1 MDAIVQAILNKS
13 KLAVSLI
20 RITDAT
26 EDSFIMQV
34 ESNTYNTGITSATL
48 APMTVE
54 MVGPEGVFGYLN
66 LPEVKT
72 SSKGADVNIS
82 PQHIKI
88 TNMEA
93 YKAFSTAIQLD
104 EEVTMTLDNG
114 DGNIKALLG
123 LTAKVVYKKEV
134 TMKGM
139 DGPYTEIVKTVVTG
153 PDTFTNTMKITNP
166 SPVEI
171 QLGPVT
177 MQYKN
182 AAGVVLAEQSAD
194 IFIRRGETIYE
205 ATGKV
210 LSKGDVSSVS
220 LVGGSELSKKSW
232 LTFTL
237 SLFDI
242 PIQLSSELHG
252 LLSG

>member
-1 MDAIVQAILNKS
+1 LNKS

-20 RITDAT
+20 RITEPT
-26 EDSFIMQV
+26 EDSFIMEV
-34 ESNTYNTGITSATL
+34 ESNTYNTGVAPAVL

-54 MVGPEGVFGYLN
+54 MVGPKGVFGYLD

-72 SSKGADVNIS
+72 SSKGADVNIA
-82 PQHIKI
+82 PQNIKI

-114 DGNIKALLG
+114 EGTIKALSF
-123 LTAKVVYKKEV
+123 LTANIVYKKDV

-139 DGPYTEIVKTVVTG
+139 DGPMTEVIKTVVTG
-153 PDTFTNTMKITNP
+153 ADTFTNTMKITNP

-171 QLGPVT
+171 DLGPVT
-177 MQYKN
+177 MQFKN
-182 AAGVVLAEQSAD
+182 ASGQVLAEQSAD
-194 IFIRRGETIYE
+194 IFIKRGETIYE

-210 LSKGDVSSVS
+210 LAKGDVSSIS
-220 LVGGSELSKKSW
+220 LVGGSELTKKSW
-232 LTFTL
+232 ITFTL
-237 SLFDI
+237 SLFDVPI
-242 PIQLSSELHG
+242 PLSTELEG
-252 LLSG
+252 LLKG